1 MSLPYQR
8 SEERSQT
15 PADLGTHSIGSEGE
29 TAAAPT
35 AARVNSA
42 VSSAAGWCLPW
53 RRIGSVEEMVFGARI
68 MTP

>member
-15 PADLGTHSIGSEGE
+15 PVDLGSHSIGSEGE
-29 TAAAPT
+29 TSAAPT
-35 AARVNSA
+35 AARVNGG
-42 VSSAAGWCLPW
+42 VSPAAAWCLLW
-53 RRIGSVEEMVFGARI
+53 RRMGSVEEMVFGARI